1 MATPETVPDH
11 TGQVELCCFMMK
23 YKLMPAPIE

>member
-1 MATPETVPDH
+1 MAVFKIIPDH
-11 TGQVELCCFMMK
+11 TVQAELCCFMMK